1 MQEKLQLSIYQ
12 MISETDNIYLRFHSC
27 IAITDFQGLVE
38 KPAKKEILSVYLQT
52 RQNITVAEALSHSKN
67 YCVFF
72 HQMLS

>member
-27 IAITDFQGLVE
+27 IAITDFQGS
-38 KPAKKEILSVYLQT
+38 AKKEILSVYLQT

-72 HQMLS
+72 TKRWANI